1 MGKRKGNMFVVEI
14 KDTEN
19 KTWQGS
25 ITWTDIGRTEYFR
38 SALELLK
45 LIDSTLDMGEEK
57 EDGRNRWYGMF
68 PPSVLC
74 YNGNEK
80 TRGGTV
86 YENCCSL
93 RSRCF

>member
-1 MGKRKGNMFVVEI
+1 MGKRKGNMFVLEI

-57 EDGRNRWYGMF
+57 ED
-68 PPSVLC
+68 
-74 YNGNEK
+74 
-80 TRGGTV
+80 
-86 YENCCSL
+86 
-93 RSRCF
+93 

>member
-25 ITWTDIGRTEYFR
+25 STWTDIGRTEYFR

-57 EDGRNRWYGMF
+57 ED
-68 PPSVLC
+68 
-74 YNGNEK
+74 
-80 TRGGTV
+80 
-86 YENCCSL
+86 
-93 RSRCF
+93 

>member
-38 SALELLK
+38 SALELMK
-45 LIDSTLDMGEEK
+45 LIDSTLDMGE
-57 EDGRNRWYGMF
+57 
-68 PPSVLC
+68 
-74 YNGNEK
+74 
-80 TRGGTV
+80 
-86 YENCCSL
+86 
-93 RSRCF
+93 

>member
-19 KTWQGS
+19 KTRQGS

-57 EDGRNRWYGMF
+57 ED
-68 PPSVLC
+68 
-74 YNGNEK
+74 
-80 TRGGTV
+80 
-86 YENCCSL
+86 
-93 RSRCF
+93 

>member
-25 ITWTDIGRTEYFR
+25 ITWTDSGRTEYFR
-38 SALELLK
+38 SALELMK

-57 EDGRNRWYGMF
+57 ED
-68 PPSVLC
+68 
-74 YNGNEK
+74 
-80 TRGGTV
+80 
-86 YENCCSL
+86 
-93 RSRCF
+93 